1 MFTVAVRK
9 THPTKANLLFGLGS
23 SSLQLLCTFVTQ
35 ATYHKLAQGNTCIM
49 QVLQFP
55 TTRRFMYGFW
65 NLRHKLIKEVGL
77 KLQNR
82 YDIDMAEMFLLQ
94 HVAEHNVSPSDLSE
108 LLLIPAHGISR
119 KLENLQNLGLLERKL
134 HPEDARK
141 RVLTLTAKGKKTLQ
155 GALTLMDA
163 ELQTVLATLDKKSL
177 EGFISN
183 LEKLAGVD
191 SS

>member
-1 MFTVAVRK
+1 
-9 THPTKANLLFGLGS
+9 
-23 SSLQLLCTFVTQ
+23 
-35 ATYHKLAQGNTCIM
+35 
-49 QVLQFP
+49 
-55 TTRRFMYGFW
+55 MYGFW
-65 NLRHKLIKEVGL
+65 NLRHKLIKEVGV
-77 KLQNR
+77 KIHDS

-94 HVAEHNVSPSDLSE
+94 HVLEHDVSPSELSE
-108 LLLIPAHGISR
+108 ILLIPAHGISR

-141 RVLTLTAKGKKTLQ
+141 RVLTVTAKGKGALQ
-155 GALTLMDA
+155 GSLALMDA
-163 ELQTVLATLDKKSL
+163 ELQTVLSALDKKSL